1 MDMQMR
7 RAGMTDRE
15 LVARAAEFRSRAY
28 APYSGF
34 AVGAAL
40 LGRSGRIYGGV
51 NVENAAYPVGI
62 CAERAAIAAAVTSGE
77 RAFEALAVIADSP
90 EVCAPCGMCRQMLME
105 FPIERIILANTAG
118 SLRVLTPEELL
129 PLAFGAAALPHEGDL
144 Q

>member
-1 MDMQMR
+1 
-7 RAGMTDRE
+7 MTDRE

-51 NVENAAYPVGI
+51 NVENAAYPV
-62 CAERAAIAAAVTSGE
+62 
-77 RAFEALAVIADSP
+77 ADSP
-90 EVCAPCGMCRQMLME
+90 EACAPCGMCRQMLME

-118 SLRVLTPEELL
+118 DLRVLAPEELL

>member
-1 MDMQMR
+1 
-7 RAGMTDRE
+7 MTDRE

-77 RAFEALAVIADSP
+77 RAFEALVRESAGAVGVRVCGFDAP
-90 EVCAPCGMCRQMLME
+90 EDCPLGVHD
-105 FPIERIILANTAG
+105 LAVASSACYG
-118 SLRVLTPEELL
+118 
-129 PLAFGAAALPHEGDL
+129 
-144 Q
+144 

>member
-1 MDMQMR
+1 
-7 RAGMTDRE
+7 MTDRE

-40 LGRSGRIYGGV
+40 LGRSGGV

-90 EVCAPCGMCRQMLME
+90 EACAPCGMCRQMLME

-118 SLRVLTPEELL
+118 DLRVLAPEELL

>member
-1 MDMQMR
+1 
-7 RAGMTDRE
+7 MTDRE

-77 RAFEALAVIADSP
+77 RAFKALAVIADSP
-90 EVCAPCGMCRQMLME
+90 EACAPCGMCRQMLME
-105 FPIERIILANTAG
+105 FPMERIILANTAG
-118 SLRVLTPEELL
+118 DLRVLTPEELL
-129 PLAFGAAALPHEGDL
+129 PLAFGAAALPHVGDL